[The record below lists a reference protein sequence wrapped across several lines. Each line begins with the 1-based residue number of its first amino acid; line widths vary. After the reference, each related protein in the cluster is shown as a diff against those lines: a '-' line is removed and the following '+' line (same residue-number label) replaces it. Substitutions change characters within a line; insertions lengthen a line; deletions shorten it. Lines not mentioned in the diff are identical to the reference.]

1 MANIFGPHF
10 ANNTDQYT
18 RLQVPKL
25 HYQKGTARKD
35 LYYSKLDDL
44 EYLGQGFHQVWYQGI
59 VKATGSGALEDL
71 TFKISEG
78 SDQN

>member
-10 ANNTDQYT
+10 ANNADQYT

-25 HYQKGTARKD
+25 HYKKGTARKD

-44 EYLGQGFHQVWYQGI
+44 EYLGIQD
-59 VKATGSGALEDL
+59 ALEIFL
-71 TFKISEG
+71 IKTTFYSLASSHFTVDKMLAF
-78 SDQN
+78 